1 MNNIFQSITDS
12 VTTTAANVK
21 YFTEHRLGD
30 ARPDSNRL
38 IIDDIKDAYVVP
50 MGNIYEA
57 IYSVITGND
66 KYKLSGDQYT
76 SWLVDSIADETN
88 QFYCQNVKSNTLKNI
103 TKKLNTRIIDNL
115 KLNGKNVDA
124 IPYKFVINGSEYKY
138 IVDRNTVKEIS
149 QALLLCDNVCLRL
162 YSPEVS
168 TIKSIVVKP
177 YQYLEYNGS
186 FFFPYCSNGKW
197 YVEQRTHIDGAL
209 HIDTLIW
216 HAGKLKGESSIMIE
230 TSSAM
235 VYKYS
240 TDIELVSQ
248 GALDLIL
255 MYSQFWGTVDKEIIL
270 AVLQLFVDQGYVNNC
285 EALHLREY
293 LVPVSNPDT
302 DMVGEEAKPLFE
314 VVQPN
319 LRSTDLRELRSFI
332 KDEIIEVLGLD
343 KAAIGFNDDISTATQ
358 TKVMN
363 SQTVDTIN
371 DIKSSIETAINYF
384 FTAITGVS
392 SKIEIERYRINDQ
405 STIIQDNQI
414 ALASRQMDI
423 KEAVFREFPTKS
435 QEENEEHYIRI
446 LLRNDLRLMPDEVEL
461 AKKYNLWDE
470 SMVPDPIE
478 DIDGPV
484 L

>member
-1 MNNIFQSITDS
+1 MSDIFKSIADTAS
-12 VTTTAANVK
+12 TTAANVK
-21 YFTEHRLGD
+21 YFTEHKIGD
-30 ARPDSNRL
+30 ARPNTNRM
-38 IIDDIKDAYVVP
+38 IADDIKDAYIVP

-57 IYSVITGND
+57 IYGAITGND
-66 KYKLSGDQYT
+66 KYKLEGEQYK
-76 SWLVDSIADETN
+76 SWMIDSIVEETN
-88 QFYCQNVKSNTLKNI
+88 QFYLQNIKSNTLKNI

-115 KLNGKNVDA
+115 KLNGKNVDS
-124 IPYKFVINGSEYKY
+124 IPYKFIINESEYGY

-162 YSPEVS
+162 YSPQS
-168 TIKSIVVKP
+168 GIIKSIVVKP
-177 YQYLEYNGS
+177 HQYLEYNGS
-186 FFFPYCSNGKW
+186 FFFPYCSDGIW
-197 YVEQRTHIDGAL
+197 YVEQRSYIDGVL
-209 HIDTLIW
+209 HVDTLIW
-216 HAGKLKGESSIMIE
+216 SKGKLYKSNSVTMT

-240 TDIELVSQ
+240 TDIELVSN
-248 GALDLIL
+248 GALELIL
-255 MYSQFWGTVDKEIIL
+255 MYSQFWGTVDKEIVL
-270 AVLQLFVDQGYVNNC
+270 AVLQLFVDQGYINNTD
-285 EALHLREY
+285 ALHLREY

-371 DIKSSIETAINYF
+371 DIKASIETAINYF
-384 FTAITGVS
+384 LTSITGTN

-435 QEENEEHYIRI
+435 QEENEEHYLRI

-461 AKKYNLWDE
+461 AKKYNLWDD
-470 SMVPDPIE
+470 SMTPDPVE
-478 DIDGPV
+478 DDDGPV

>member
-1 MNNIFQSITDS
+1 MSNIFQSITDS
-12 VTTTAANVK
+12 AANMASNVK
-21 YFTEHRLGD
+21 YFTEHKIGD
-30 ARPDSNRL
+30 AKPSSNRL
-38 IIDDIKDAYVVP
+38 IADDIKDAYIVP
-50 MGNIYEA
+50 MGNIYEV
-57 IYSVITGND
+57 IYGTITGND

-76 SWLVDSIADETN
+76 SWMIDSIAEETN
-88 QFYCQNVKSNTLKNI
+88 QFYCKNIKSNTLKNI

-115 KLNGKNVDA
+115 KLNGKNVDS
-124 IPYKFVINGSEYKY
+124 IPYKFVINGREYKY

-162 YSPEVS
+162 YSPEVGA
-168 TIKSIVVKP
+168 IKSIVVKP
-177 YQYLEYNGS
+177 YQYLEFDGS
-186 FFFPYCSNGKW
+186 FFFPYNNNGKW
-197 YVEQRTHIDGAL
+197 YVEQRTFSDGIL
-209 HIDTLIW
+209 RIDTLEW
-216 HAGKLKGESSIMIE
+216 DEGKLHAMPGVQIE

-240 TDIELVSQ
+240 TDIELVSN
-248 GALDLIL
+248 GALDLVL
-255 MYSQFWGTVDKEIIL
+255 MYSQFWGTVDKEIVL
-270 AVLQLFVDQGYVNNC
+270 AVLQLFVDQGYINNSD
-285 EALHLREY
+285 ALHLREY

-371 DIKSSIETAINYF
+371 DIKASIETAINYF
-384 FTAITGVS
+384 FTTITGTT

-423 KEAVFREFPTKS
+423 KEAVFREFPTRS

-446 LLRNDLRLMPDEVEL
+446 LLRNDLKLMPDEVEL

-470 SMVPDPIE
+470 SMTPDPVE